1 MATFGGIMAPS
12 PMIHDSRLAP
22 FPIVAPSR
30 ITEFLKEAF
39 LDTTTLL
46 PIEQLSTDPSTTE
59 SGPIQEPS
67 ALFPVVNLLLSI
79 HTIEAS
85 MNELGVPASTK

>member
-1 MATFGGIMAPS
+1 MAHVDYTSQVANYSDLTMISPTMATFGGIMAPS

-39 LDTTTLL
+39 FDTTTLL
-46 PIEQLSTDPSTTE
+46 PIEQTLYISLD
-59 SGPIQEPS
+59 
-67 ALFPVVNLLLSI
+67 N
-79 HTIEAS
+79 
-85 MNELGVPASTK
+85 

>member
-1 MATFGGIMAPS
+1 MISPTMATFGGIMAPS

-39 LDTTTLL
+39 FDTTTLL
-46 PIEQLSTDPSTTE
+46 PIEQLSTYPSTTE

-67 ALFPVVNLLLSI
+67 ALFPVVNLSLI
-79 HTIEAS
+79 HI
-85 MNELGVPASTK
+85 